1 MEGDMKKNTQGS
13 QLALVTG
20 AAHRLG
26 KAIALGLAGAGYD
39 IGLHYHQSEKPA
51 LETLAEI
58 RAIGR
63 QGMLLKANLRNQDEI
78 ECMFGTIAESPY
90 HLSVLVNSAAVMSS
104 GSLETMSIELWESTF
119 SLNLTAPMIC
129 GQKAAQLMLPEGG
142 VIINI
147 SDAGAERIWTG
158 YPAYITAKSAINML
172 TRLQART
179 YAPAIRANAV
189 APGLI
194 MRSPDTTDE
203 KWHKL
208 VQRLPLKKE
217 GMLEDIVKA
226 VLFLVEQNYIT
237 GQILAVDGGYQLI

>member
-1 MEGDMKKNTQGS
+1 MQRDTQGS
-13 QLALVTG
+13 KLALVTG

-26 KAIALGLAGAGYD
+26 KAIALGLANAGFD

-63 QGMLLKANLRNQDEI
+63 QGLPLKADLRNPDEI
-78 ECMFGTIAESPY
+78 DRMFATIAESKQ
-90 HLSVLVNSAAVMSS
+90 HLAVLVNSAAVMSS
-104 GSLETMSIELWESTF
+104 GSLETMSVELWESTF
-119 SLNLTAPMIC
+119 ALNLTAPMIC

-179 YAPAIRANAV
+179 YAPAIRVNAV

-203 KWHKL
+203 KWQKL

-217 GMLEDIVKA
+217 GMLDDIVKA
-226 VLFLVEQNYIT
+226 VLFLVDHDYIT

>member
-1 MEGDMKKNTQGS
+1 MDHDKELPK
-13 QLALVTG
+13 LALVTG

-26 KAIALGLAGAGYD
+26 KAIALGLASAGYD
-39 IGLHYHQSEKPA
+39 IALHYHSAEDEAVKTA
-51 LETLAEI
+51 AEI
-58 RAIGR
+58 NRHGR
-63 QGMLLKANLRNQDEI
+63 SVLMLKADLRKQDEI
-78 ECMFGTIAESPY
+78 ASLFEKLSKSSY
-90 HLSVLVNSAAVMSS
+90 HLTVLVNSAAVMPS
-104 GSLETMSIELWESTF
+104 GSLETMSAEVWEKTF
-119 SLNLTAPMIC
+119 SLNLTAPMLC

-158 YPAYITAKSAINML
+158 FPAYITAKSGINML

-203 KWHKL
+203 KWQHL

-217 GMLEDIVKA
+217 GAMDDIVKA
-226 VLFLVEQNYIT
+226 VLFLVEHDYIT
-237 GQILAVDGGYQLI
+237 GHILAVDGGYQLI